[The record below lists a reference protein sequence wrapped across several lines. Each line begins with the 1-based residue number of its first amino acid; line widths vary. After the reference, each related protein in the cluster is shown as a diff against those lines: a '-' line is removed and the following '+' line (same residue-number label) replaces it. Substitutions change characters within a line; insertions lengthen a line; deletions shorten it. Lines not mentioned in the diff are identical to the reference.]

1 MSKQLIG
8 LVGTNSAGKSTICD
22 LLKAKGYTVFSLS
35 DIVREEAAH
44 KGLPSIRENLIKIG
58 SELKTKNGPAIL
70 AQQSFQKVL
79 DQNLTKVAFDSIRHP
94 AEVQYLQEQGVI
106 IIGIDA
112 PIELRYQRI
121 KLRQKDTDKVNFATF
136 KKHEELEMNG
146 QSSGQNLAACF
157 KLCSTIII
165 NDQDLKHLEQQIA
178 NALN

>member
-1 MSKQLIG
+1 MSRKLIG
-8 LVGTNSAGKSTICD
+8 LVGTNSAGKSTVCD
-22 LLKAKGYTVFSLS
+22 LLKAKDYTVFSLS
-35 DIVREEAAH
+35 DIVREETAH

-70 AQQSFQKVL
+70 AIQSFQKVL
-79 DQNLTKVAFDSIRHP
+79 DQKLSKVAFDSIRHP

-112 PIELRYQRI
+112 PIDLRYQRI
-121 KLRQKDTDKVNFATF
+121 KLRQKDTDKIDFATF

-146 QSSGQNLAACF
+146 QSSGQNLTACF

-165 NDQDLKHLEQQIA
+165 NDQDLKHLEQQIEK
-178 NALN
+178 ALN